1 MHQFQ
6 KNLLRG
12 VSGTHNVSGTLAL
25 MGRWGLVPQ
34 QVVADTYV
42 HIYVNPIPIKE
53 ITTPNFA
60 WSHQVLKATG
70 APVFNTKPSSDP
82 QRPK

>member
-6 KNLLRG
+6 KKGLLRG
-12 VSGTHNVSGTLAL
+12 VSGTHNVSGTPAL
-25 MGRWGLVPQ
+25 MGPWELVTNKLWQ
-34 QVVADTYV
+34 IHTYV
-42 HIYVNPIPIKE
+42 KPIPIKE
-53 ITTPNFA
+53 FTTPNFA